1 MQSSFDH
8 HNEKQLNIA
17 LVGQANVGKSVVF
30 NFLTGLH
37 QHIGNWP
44 GKTVTKAEGTL
55 FFNNHLINVVDL
67 PGVYSLTTFS
77 IEEIITRD
85 FILNEKPDFI
95 INVIDG
101 TNLERNL
108 ILTLQLLELE
118 VPMVLAVNFVD
129 ILHKKGMIIDY
140 ATLTQ
145 MFNIPVVPIEAI
157 YGKGID
163 LLLQH
168 GINLSNHTHNQQD
181 EQNKPSKHTLNKEND
196 NDSKNNKDN
205 NHHDDCFKQSVP
217 FLTYGLEVEKE
228 LTNLTQSIVCYQETH
243 NSLKNYP
250 TRWLALKLLE
260 KDEEITRLIQ
270 DPIVKTQTQLAITHL
285 ENIHGHDSSV
295 IISAERC
302 YKVHE
307 ITQKIAQFT
316 RQKQVSITEKIDNI
330 VCNKFWGYPVLLLF
344 ILITFS
350 IVFNLGTFLSDWLDG
365 FSPYIESTYLNLF
378 GSGLIAKIGW
388 SGVESFLGI
397 IGLVIPYIVPF
408 YLILHVLENTGYLAR
423 VAFLTDNLMHKLGV
437 HGKACIPLLLGYGC
451 NVSACLGCKIMET
464 YREKF
469 ITAILA
475 TSIPCSAVTVIILGL
490 VGKYLGLKWV
500 LGLYLGNVIFI
511 FILGKFLN
519 KTLSGEATE
528 LIMAMPDYRL
538 PHFKTAITHTWV
550 KTKEFFYVATPL
562 IVIVGI
568 IIQSL
573 YLTHSLDFIVKILNP
588 ITVSWL
594 RLPEIVGIL
603 LIFGILRKEL
613 ILVLLATVLGTNEFS
628 HVLSNNQMLTLTIV
642 SMLYIPCISTIVT
655 FKHEFGWQKTILLS
669 LGKII
674 FAIALA
680 GIISRVFA
688 SIL

>member
-1 MQSSFDH
+1 MKTIIN
-8 HNEKQLNIA
+8 HNSNNNFVENHQTKELNIA

-55 FFNNHLINVVDL
+55 FFNNHTINVVDL

-85 FILNEKPDFI
+85 FILHEKPDFI
-95 INVIDG
+95 INVVDG

-108 ILTLQLLELE
+108 ILTLQLLELN
-118 VPMVLAVNFVD
+118 VPMVLAINFVD
-129 ILHKKGMIIDY
+129 VLHKKGLIIDY
-140 ATLTQ
+140 ARLSEI
-145 MFNIPVVPIEAI
+145 FNIPVVPIEAI

-168 GINLSNHTHNQQD
+168 GINLTYQNQALKQH
-181 EQNKPSKHTLNKEND
+181 ESISLNLN
-196 NDSKNNKDN
+196 
-205 NHHDDCFKQSVP
+205 
-217 FLTYGLEVEKE
+217 YGAEVEKE
-228 LTNLTQSIVCYQETH
+228 LHNLMQALLCYQTNTEH
-243 NSLKNYP
+243 LQNYP
-250 TRWLALKLLE
+250 VRWLALKLIE
-260 KDEEITRLIQ
+260 KDEQISKLID
-270 DPIVKTQTQLAITHL
+270 DPIVKTQTQSAITHL

-307 ITQKIAQFT
+307 ITQKIAQVT

-330 VCNKFWGYPVLLLF
+330 VCNKFWGYPILLLF
-344 ILITFS
+344 TLITFA
-350 IVFNLGTFLSDWLDG
+350 IIFKLGSVLSDCLDSY
-365 FSPYIESTYLNLF
+365 SPFIENTYVHWF
-378 GSGLIAKIGW
+378 GESLVAKLGW
-388 SGVESFLGI
+388 SGVESMLGVL
-397 IGLVIPYIVPF
+397 GLVIPYIVPF
-408 YLILHVLENTGYLAR
+408 YLLLHILENTGYLAR

-490 VGKYLGLKWV
+490 AGKYLGLKWV
-500 LGLYLGNVIFI
+500 LGLYLANFI
-511 FILGKFLN
+511 FILILGKCLN
-519 KTLSGEATE
+519 KTLPGEATE

-538 PHFKTAITHTWV
+538 PHLKTAIIHTWA

-562 IVIVGI
+562 IVIVGV
-568 IIQSL
+568 IIQGL
-573 YLTHSLDFIVKILNP
+573 YLTHWLDFVVKILNP
-588 ITVSWL
+588 ITVTWL
-594 RLPEIVGIL
+594 GLPEIVGVL
-603 LIFGILRKEL
+603 LIFGVLRKEL

-628 HVLSNNQMLTLTIV
+628 HVLSPSQILTLTVV

-655 FKHEFGWQKTILLS
+655 FKNEFGWRKTIALS

-674 FAIALA
+674 FAVIVA
-680 GIISRVFA
+680 GIVGKIFF
-688 SIL
+688 